1 MSVSV
6 GKSLGDIRGVDADV
20 YQSLENVTSSNE
32 IKVTFLLESVDRY
45 GTEMVGWCCN
55 LILGRD
61 QL

>member
-6 GKSLGDIRGVDADV
+6 GKSLGDIRGADADV
-20 YQSLENVTSSNE
+20 YQSLKNVTSSNE
-32 IKVTFLLESVDRY
+32 IKVTLLLESIDRY
-45 GTEMVGWCCN
+45 GAEMMGRRCD